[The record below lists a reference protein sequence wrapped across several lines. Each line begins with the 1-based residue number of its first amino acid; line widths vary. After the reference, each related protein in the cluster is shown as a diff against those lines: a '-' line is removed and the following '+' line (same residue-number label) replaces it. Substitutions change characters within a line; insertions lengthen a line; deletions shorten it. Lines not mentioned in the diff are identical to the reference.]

1 MAITVSEDTTY
12 VKIAGL
18 YQYGKYLQELPS
30 NIQEAINEKFKDVD
44 FNDLPVWHPDYF
56 VMHLLSEWGHDD
68 VKYFANEQGIDIDFN
83 DVEMVK
89 NFIKDEQHELLG
101 YDNGIFYLIW

>member
-12 VKIAGL
+12 VEIAGL
-18 YQYGKYLQELPS
+18 YQHGKYLQELPS

-44 FNDLPVWHPDYF
+44 FDNVPVWHPDYF
-56 VMHLLSEWGHDD
+56 VTCLLSEWGYDE
-68 VKYFANEQGIDIDFN
+68 VKYFANEQGIDIDI
-83 DVEMVK
+83 DDDELVEK
-89 NFIKDEQHELLG
+89 FINEQHELLG